1 MVCGRACGVSVGLHT
16 SAVKGETAVLELN
29 QFWRNCVQAVHFDYI
44 QKGENMSQN
53 MSASGKL
60 RSEQVVVSAPLS
72 FAGSAK
78 RIWKITDQENIAI
91 KYALAIVALTLI
103 VFAWMFVAMWYFVF
117 GVLLVP
123 YRMIRRGSRKDKRQA
138 LQHREQLEALTALQI
153 NQAIQ
158 TANLIEQNKNKP

>member
-1 MVCGRACGVSVGLHT
+1 
-16 SAVKGETAVLELN
+16 
-29 QFWRNCVQAVHFDYI
+29 
-44 QKGENMSQN
+44 MSQN

-60 RSEQVVVSAPLS
+60 RSEQVVVSAPMS

-91 KYALAIVALTLI
+91 KYALAIVALSLI
-103 VFAWMFVAMWYFVF
+103 VFAWMFVAMWYFFF
-117 GVLLVP
+117 GILLVP
-123 YRMIRRGSRKDKRQA
+123 YRMIRRGGRKDKRQA
-138 LQHREQLEALTALQI
+138 LQHREQLEALTALQM